1 MLKVF
6 DESPHFLHREQHSGA
21 DAAVAGNG
29 GGCPAE
35 GVGDAPL
42 TFEFPEEGGHLLDDV
57 AGAEAGGDG
66 PDDGGALAEG
76 FRIEPEAA
84 E

>member
-1 MLKVF
+1 M
-6 DESPHFLHREQHSGA
+6 
-21 DAAVAGNG
+21 AGNG

-35 GVGDAPL
+35 GVGDPPL
-42 TFEFPEEGGHLLDDV
+42 TFEFQEEGGHLLDDV